1 MPKIQ
6 YLVRHDGIRVSRGFT
21 LIEMLV
27 VMAVVALLLSIAVP
41 RYFNSLDRSKESA
54 LRQNLKVMRDGID
67 KFYTDQGRYPESLD
81 ELVQKRY
88 FRALPVDPVTDS
100 DKTWIGMPSTEAD
113 KKGIVDVKSGAPG
126 EASDGKPFEQL

>member
-1 MPKIQ
+1 MPKVDS
-6 YLVRHDGIRVSRGFT
+6 LMHRVARRVSRGFT

-88 FRALPVDPVTDS
+88 FRALPIDPITES
-100 DKTWIGMPSTEAD
+100 DKTWIGVPSTEVE
-113 KKGIVDVKSGAPG
+113 KKGISDVKSGAPG